1 MTFERV
7 RLGSLAEVTVSN
19 VDKHSVDGQPIVRL
33 CNYTDVY
40 YQHALDQSREYMVA
54 TASPDQ
60 IQKFRLQVDDVVITK
75 DSETADDIGIP
86 ALITETADD
95 FVCGYHL
102 AILRPNPQKT
112 DGRYLNWVLQSDD
125 LKAQFE
131 NIAFGV
137 TRVGLKTGRIKTLEI
152 PVPGG
157 QSVQARVADYLDRET
172 ATIDALIEKQRRLL
186 VVLLER
192 RREAIRA
199 AVFGS
204 NEACLNAD
212 PLEALP
218 EGWRRAKLRHVATMH
233 TGHTPSRSKP
243 EYWEDTSIPWF
254 TLADVWQLRPG
265 TRKYLGETK
274 SRISPLGLENSAA
287 ELLPKGTVVLSRT
300 ASVGFTGIMPRAMA
314 TSQDYW
320 NWVCGP
326 QLCPEFLWNVFRA
339 MKSDFDSLKAG
350 STHKTIY
357 QADAA
362 ALQIPLP
369 PVQTQQAIVD
379 HLDAETAKIDT
390 LIAKAERFIELAQ
403 ERRAALITAAVT
415 GQIEIPT

>member
-1 MTFERV
+1 MSFERV

-40 YQHALDQSREYMVA
+40 YQHALDQNREYMVA

-125 LKAQFE
+125 LKVQFE

-157 QSVQARVADYLDRET
+157 QSAQARVADYLDRET
-172 ATIDALIEKQRRLL
+172 ATIDALIEKQRALVGALRERRSAAIEHALEAAADRGLLLKRLVSRVDQGISPDTSSATGLEDIWVLKSGASNDGFFNEEASKPVPASVTVPLGIELHEGDL
-186 VVLLER
+186 VVSRASGSPRLVGSAAIVGQLSR
-192 RREAIRA
+192 RLVLSDKNFRLVPSQNVWARYLYWALNSQIYREQVLRSISGAEGLA
-199 AVFGS
+199 
-204 NEACLNAD
+204 NNL
-212 PLEALP
+212 PLSKLMNFTVPVPPLP
-218 EGWRRAKLRHVATMH
+218 EQREIA
-233 TGHTPSRSKP
+233 
-243 EYWEDTSIPWF
+243 
-254 TLADVWQLRPG
+254 
-265 TRKYLGETK
+265 
-274 SRISPLGLENSAA
+274 
-287 ELLPKGTVVLSRT
+287 
-300 ASVGFTGIMPRAMA
+300 
-314 TSQDYW
+314 
-320 NWVCGP
+320 
-326 QLCPEFLWNVFRA
+326 
-339 MKSDFDSLKAG
+339 
-350 STHKTIY
+350 
-357 QADAA
+357 
-362 ALQIPLP
+362 
-369 PVQTQQAIVD
+369 D
-379 HLDAETAKIDT
+379 HLDRETAKIDA